1 MVKTIAI
8 SDVTYKEI
16 SEIKQELNS
25 VSMDE
30 TLKRL
35 ITEYKRLLKQLS
47 IKGLFALSKN
57 DKTTVEQL
65 LADRRR
71 YGWPRELY

>member
-16 SEIKQELNS
+16 SDIKKDFNS
-25 VSMDE
+25 ASMDE
-30 TLKRL
+30 ALKRL
-35 ITEYKRLLKQLS
+35 ITDYKRLLKQLS
-47 IKGLFALSKN
+47 IKGLFALGKD
-57 DKTTVEQL
+57 DKISVEQL